1 MQNLSYVN
9 SLICMKRNLLVE
21 LIFIRMLLHLR
32 FSLTQSQK
40 ATQKWPIQIH
50 FSVQY
55 TTITS
60 NIQNLMS
67 ATTNNWEAFLC
78 YVAVLSEMRVK
89 EYLSAHP
96 QVLED
101 FIMADISQE
110 KLERW
115 LIRKTQAVA
124 PVTGDSNTGIH
135 PSVSTLTKVFISKK
149 NQD

>member
-1 MQNLSYVN
+1 
-9 SLICMKRNLLVE
+9 
-21 LIFIRMLLHLR
+21 
-32 FSLTQSQK
+32 
-40 ATQKWPIQIH
+40 
-50 FSVQY
+50 
-55 TTITS
+55 
-60 NIQNLMS
+60 MS
-67 ATTNNWEAFLC
+67 ATTNNWEAFFC

-135 PSVSTLTKVFISKK
+135 PSVSTLIKVFISKK
-149 NQD
+149 KLGLVLK